1 MWQETEEGTFRVST
15 VQQQA
20 PNLSGAYSVCSQA
33 FVPRAGGDEY
43 FGSYVYQPVRRL
55 RAMRGSLS
63 SVQHHFFFSSYLFSA
78 SIPTLAM
85 LSSCLNFGVSSKNSL
100 WHFLA

>member
-20 PNLSGAYSVCSQA
+20 PNFSGAYSVCSQA

-55 RAMRGSLS
+55 RAMRGSPVP
-63 SVQHHFFFSSYLFSA
+63 SVQHYLFFSSFLFCFHSHA
-78 SIPTLAM
+78 GDAFFVFKFWGI
-85 LSSCLNFGVSSKNSL
+85 K
-100 WHFLA
+100 

>member
-1 MWQETEEGTFRVST
+1 

-33 FVPRAGGDEY
+33 FVPRAGGNEY

-55 RAMRGSLS
+55 RAMRGSPVP
-63 SVQHHFFFSSYLFSA
+63 SVQHYGTISFPRFFSA